1 MSCTTDCSGNL
12 TCIGI
17 YPDIGQNCSNPPPQA
32 PYTAQQNTS
41 YGFYN
46 AAGQF
51 LFNPA
56 LGISG
61 DYTSPATLQ
70 SYPLQPGSYGSQLI
84 KNQGDR
90 ALFGAMNIQAT
101 QYSTGQKNLLANNQP
116 LFKSHQDLMRYIQG
130 QYTQQLPG
138 TGARPNSLY
147 TLNSLA
153 PPFPRYS

>member
-1 MSCTTDCSGNL
+1 MSCSCDCSLNL
-12 TCIGI
+12 ICTGI
-17 YPDIGQNCSNPPPQA
+17 SPGLGQNCARPPPQA

-51 LFNPA
+51 LFSPV
-56 LGISG
+56 LGIS
-61 DYTSPATLQ
+61 DEYTSPATLA
-70 SYPLQPGSYGSQLI
+70 SFPMQPGSYASQI
-84 KNQGDR
+84 IRNQGDK
-90 ALFGAMNIQAT
+90 ALFSSMNIQAT

-130 QYTQQLPG
+130 QYSQRLPG
-138 TGARPNSLY
+138 TGGPPNSIY

-153 PPFPRYS
+153 PPFPRYT